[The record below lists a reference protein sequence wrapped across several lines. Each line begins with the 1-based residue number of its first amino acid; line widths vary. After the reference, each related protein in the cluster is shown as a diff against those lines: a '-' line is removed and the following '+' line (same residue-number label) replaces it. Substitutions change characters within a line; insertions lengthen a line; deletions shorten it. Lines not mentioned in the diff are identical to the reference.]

1 MCVHVLSKTSFL
13 SLFYDPTNHTKK
25 TAEKETKKAAHK
37 KQPKLLLTKKKKK
50 DF

>member
-25 TAEKETKKAAHK
+25 TAEKETKKATHK
-37 KQPKLLLTKKKKK
+37 KQRTAPHKKKKK